1 MRTPSGYVLDANVFM
16 EAARRYYAFDLI
28 PSFWRAL
35 IAHAETGRVQSIDRV
50 KAEIE
55 RGKDALKDWA
65 NSDFHRWFNST
76 NEGDVIEVY
85 GQIMVWAHNQTQ
97 FTDAAKAEFAR
108 TDNADAWV
116 VAYAKAKGYVVVTQE
131 QFNPNIRREIP
142 IPNVCQA
149 FSVLSVDTFQM
160 LRDLG
165 VRLGGLG

>member
-1 MRTPSGYVLDANVFM
+1 M
-16 EAARRYYAFDLI
+16 EAARRYYAFDLV

-35 IAHAETGRVQSIDRV
+35 TDHAENGSVQSTDRV
-50 KAEIE
+50 KAEID
-55 RGKDALKDWA
+55 RGKDVLKDWA
-65 NSDFHRWFNST
+65 NRDFHRWFHST
-76 NEGDVIEVY
+76 NEGDVIAVY

-116 VAYAKAKGYVVVTQE
+116 VAYAKAKGCVVVTHE
-131 QFNPNIRREIP
+131 QYDPGVKVKIP

-149 FSVLSVDTFQM
+149 FDVQYVDTFRM

-165 VRLGGLG
+165 VKLGG